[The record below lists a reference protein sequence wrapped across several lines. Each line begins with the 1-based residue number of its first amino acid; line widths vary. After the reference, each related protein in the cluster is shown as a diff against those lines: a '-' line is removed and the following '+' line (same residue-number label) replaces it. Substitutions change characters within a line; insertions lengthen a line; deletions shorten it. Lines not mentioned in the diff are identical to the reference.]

1 MNILCWN
8 LFKREWTEFPCLSL
22 KSSYCMFSIVLL
34 LIILHIPGGKSSKG
48 GVDTPHVVSKI
59 NWISLCC
66 CHNPVIRKGKS
77 LRCNQCFNSLLQA
90 SVCSGNH
97 PLSLSSSPNY
107 DIVVLI
113 NEVVFL
119 ENYLRILLSYKT
131 VFLITC
137 SFGMFFLL
145 SIKTLSKFCWKF
157 PNKGQVSV
165 MATEIEKNRSRFC
178 WIQWKNICN

>member
-1 MNILCWN
+1 MFENSFKWKARDNKLNILCWN
-8 LFKREWTEFPCLSL
+8 LFKTEYTEFPCLSL

-59 NWISLCC
+59 NLISLCC

-97 PLSLSSSPNY
+97 WLSLSSSPNY

-113 NEVVFL
+113 NGVVFL
-119 ENYLRILLSYKT
+119 ENYLRIFAGLQNS
-131 VFLITC
+131 FFITC

-157 PNKGQVSV
+157 PK
-165 MATEIEKNRSRFC
+165 
-178 WIQWKNICN
+178 